1 MPQAIEDWALKLEYV
16 SSDPNN
22 CVAEISGPIRF
33 SFYIKLGEILNY
45 NIGSKEQ

>member
-1 MPQAIEDWALKLEYV
+1 MPRAIEDWALKLEYV

-22 CVAEISGPIRF
+22 REAQISVQGF
-33 SFYIKLGEILNY
+33 FFYIKLGKISKY